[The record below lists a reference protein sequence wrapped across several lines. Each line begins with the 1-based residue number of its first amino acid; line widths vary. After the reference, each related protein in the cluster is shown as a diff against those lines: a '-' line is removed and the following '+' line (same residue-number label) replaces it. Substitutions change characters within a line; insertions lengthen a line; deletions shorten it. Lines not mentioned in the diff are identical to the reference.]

1 MAHSIVLTSS
11 MASTNNDAF
20 LYVEGKAKT
29 DLDNGRLVT
38 VDFGTKEVSYAS
50 DTPKELFLVTT
61 PEHTRYNGEALTEF
75 FNPKGKKVRVA
86 KLLVGDIFGTDAVV
100 GGVASVEIG
109 TKLTVGAEGKL
120 TAGEGPFV
128 AVDKQYVG
136 ATLVLEVRYMG

>member
-20 LYVEGKAKT
+20 LYVEGTAKT
-29 DLDNGRLVT
+29 DLDNGRLVN
-38 VDFGTKEVSYAS
+38 VDFGKKEVSYAS
-50 DTPKELFLVTT
+50 DATKELFVVTT

-100 GGVASVEIG
+100 GGVASVSIG
-109 TKLTVGAEGKL
+109 AKLTVSANGQL
-120 TAGEGPFV
+120 SVGEGPFV

>member
-1 MAHSIVLTSS
+1 MTHSIVLTSS

-29 DLDNGRLVT
+29 DLDNGRLVN
-38 VDFGTKEVSYAS
+38 VDFGKKEVSYAS
-50 DTPKELFLVTT
+50 DTTKELFVVTT

-75 FNPKGKKVRVA
+75 FNPKDKKVRVA

>member
-20 LYVEGKAKT
+20 LYVEGTAKT
-29 DLDNGRLVT
+29 DLDNGRLVN
-38 VDFGTKEVSYAS
+38 VDFGKKEVSYAS
-50 DTPKELFLVTT
+50 DVTKELFVVTT

-109 TKLTVGAEGKL
+109 AKLTVGAEGKL
-120 TAGEGPFV
+120 KTGEGPFV

-136 ATLVLEVRYMG
+136 TTLVLEVRYMG

>member
-20 LYVEGKAKT
+20 LYVEGTAKT
-29 DLDNGRLVT
+29 DLDNGRLVN
-38 VDFGTKEVSYAS
+38 VDFGKKEVSYAS
-50 DTPKELFLVTT
+50 DTTKELFVVTT

-86 KLLVGDIFGTDAVV
+86 KLVGDIFGTDAVV
-100 GGVASVEIG
+100 GGAKAVTIG
-109 TKLTVGAEGKL
+109 AKLTVSANGQL
-120 TAGEGPFV
+120 SVGEGPFV

>member
-20 LYVEGKAKT
+20 LYVEGTAKT
-29 DLDNGRLVT
+29 DLDNGRLVN
-38 VDFGTKEVSYAS
+38 VDFGKKEVSYAS
-50 DTPKELFLVTT
+50 DTTKELFVVTT
-61 PEHTRYNGEALTEF
+61 PEHTRYNGESLTEF
-75 FNPKGKKVRVA
+75 FNPKDKKVRVA

-100 GGVASVEIG
+100 GGAKAVTIG
-109 TKLTVGAEGKL
+109 AKLTVSANGQL
-120 TAGEGPFV
+120 SVGEGPFV

>member
-20 LYVEGKAKT
+20 LYVEGTAKT
-29 DLDNGRLVT
+29 DLDNGRLVN
-38 VDFGTKEVSYAS
+38 VDFGKKEVSYAS
-50 DTPKELFLVTT
+50 DTTKELFVVTT

-75 FNPKGKKVRVA
+75 FNPQGKKVRVA

-109 TKLTVGAEGKL
+109 AKLTVGVDGQL
-120 TAGEGPFV
+120 SVSDGPFM

>member
-29 DLDNGRLVT
+29 DLDNGRLVN
-38 VDFGTKEVSYAS
+38 VDFGEKEVSYAS
-50 DTPKELFLVTT
+50 DVTKELFVVTT
-61 PEHTRYNGEALTEF
+61 PEHTRYNGESLTEF
-75 FNPKGKKVRVA
+75 FNPKDKKVRVA
-86 KLLVGDIFGTDAVV
+86 KLLVGDIFGTNAVV
-100 GGVASVEIG
+100 GGVESVSIG
-109 TKLTVGAEGKL
+109 AELTVGANGQL
-120 TAGEGPFV
+120 TVGDGPFV

>member
-20 LYVEGKAKT
+20 LYVEGTAKT
-29 DLDNGRLVT
+29 DLDNGRLVN
-38 VDFGTKEVSYAS
+38 VDFGKKEVSYAS
-50 DTPKELFLVTT
+50 DTTKELFVVTT

-75 FNPKGKKVRVA
+75 YNVKGKKVRVA

-100 GGVASVEIG
+100 GDVASVEIG

>member
-20 LYVEGKAKT
+20 LYVEGTAKT
-29 DLDNGRLVT
+29 DLDNGRLVN
-38 VDFGTKEVSYAS
+38 VDFGKKEVSYAS
-50 DTPKELFLVTT
+50 DVTKELFVVTT
-61 PEHTRYNGEALTEF
+61 PEHTRYNGEPLTEF
-75 FNPKGKKVRVA
+75 YNVKGKKVRVA

-100 GGVASVEIG
+100 GGAKAVTIG
-109 TKLTVGAEGKL
+109 AKLTVGANGQL
-120 TAGEGPFV
+120 TVGDGPFV